1 MILSKFEVIVGDSN
15 GLDQLFL
22 LLVIS
27 RISYLLVCL
36 LNVTLWLDIELVL
49 TA

>member
-15 GLDQLFL
+15 GLDQLVL
-22 LLVIS
+22 LLIIS
-27 RISYLLVCL
+27 YISYLCL
-36 LNVTLWLDIELVL
+36 LNVALWLDIELVL